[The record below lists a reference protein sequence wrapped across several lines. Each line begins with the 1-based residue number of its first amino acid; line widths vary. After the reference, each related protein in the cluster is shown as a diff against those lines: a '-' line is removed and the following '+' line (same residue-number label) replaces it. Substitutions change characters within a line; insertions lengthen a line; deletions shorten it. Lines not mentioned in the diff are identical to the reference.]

1 MVAQGQGKML
11 LADRA
16 FDVNS
21 YDLEEGN
28 LTIRSGN
35 LLAFEPTLSLKQS
48 IIPGFLAK
56 RELSGAALAALVG

>member
-1 MVAQGQGKML
+1 MAEGSGKML

-21 YDLEEGN
+21 YDLENGN

-35 LLAFEPTLSLKQS
+35 LLAFQPTLSLKQS
-48 IIPGFLAK
+48 IVRVF
-56 RELSGAALAALVG
+56 